1 MGKQGSLI
9 KRLTDIIISIFVL
22 LITSPVLI
30 ISALAIKLESK
41 GSALFIQER
50 TGFLGENFKM
60 FKFRGMIDNALSF
73 GPELTQVDD
82 PRITKVGR
90 FLRRTSI
97 DEIPN
102 FINVLLGEMSI
113 IGPRP
118 EIVSITAGYSD
129 EQKKVFQFKP
139 GITGYSQIN
148 GRQMLSPEE
157 RVMMEIEY
165 YKNENFLRDILLLFH
180 TIKVV
185 ITNKGNT

>member
-9 KRLTDIIISIFVL
+9 KRLTDIIISIFIL
-22 LITSPVLI
+22 FLSSPILI

-41 GSALFIQER
+41 GPALFIQER
-50 TGFLGENFKM
+50 TGFMGKKFRM
-60 FKFRGMIDNALSF
+60 FKFRGMINNALLY

-82 PRITKVGR
+82 PRITKVGK

-118 EIVSITAGYSD
+118 EIVSITTGYND

-157 RVMMEIEY
+157 RVRMEIEY
-165 YKNENFLRDILLLFH
+165 YKNENFLRDISLLFQ

>member
-30 ISALAIKLESK
+30 ISALVIKLESK

-165 YKNENFLRDILLLFH
+165 YKNEKFLRDILLLFH

>member
-9 KRLTDIIISIFVL
+9 KRLTDVIFSFFVL
-22 LITSPVLI
+22 FITSPILI
-30 ISALAIKLESK
+30 LSALAIKLESQ
-41 GSALFIQER
+41 GHALFIQER
-50 TGFLGENFKM
+50 TGYLGEKFKM
-60 FKFRGMIDNALSF
+60 FKFRGMIDNALSY

-82 PRITKVGR
+82 PRITKVGK

-118 EIVSITAGYSD
+118 EIVSITEEYSE

-139 GITGYSQIN
+139 GITGFSQIN

-157 RVMMEIEY
+157 RVRMEIEY
-165 YKNENFLRDILLLFH
+165 YKNENFLQDMLLLFH
-180 TIKVV
+180 TVKVV
-185 ITNKGNT
+185 ITNKGNL

>member
-30 ISALAIKLESK
+30 ISALVIKLESK

-165 YKNENFLRDILLLFH
+165 YKKENFLRDILLLFH

-185 ITNKGNT
+185 ITTKGNT